1 MKKKIIVGLLLFLI
15 IIVISSYIFRYF
27 TNNTNPQLLS
37 DIEGTIYYTERVN
50 EVLTLFKSDATL
62 QNKTLVYSHE
72 GKGKDSYGS
81 YNDNI
86 TDFYYDKT
94 NNTIFFIAMNNG
106 SWSLFSL
113 KEGEKEPVLLQKV
126 ETEKEFTEIETDYIQ
141 NQYKN
146 LTAISKKGS
155 LYLLENGNE
164 KLIKKFYGLYDSKFT
179 GYHPIGF
186 SPDGKYLVYLSSEN
200 LTPFGAILE
209 GMITNSYG
217 NMYIMDL
224 STMESAKFI
233 NSHNIQWFMD

>member
-37 DIEGTIYYTERVN
+37 DLEGTIYYTERVDD
-50 EVLTLFKSDATL
+50 VLTLFKSDATL

-86 TDFYYDKT
+86 TDFYFDKT

-113 KEGEKEPVLLQKV
+113 KEGENEPVLLQKV
-126 ETEKEFTEIETDYIQ
+126 ETEKEFNEIETDYIQ
-141 NQYKN
+141 DQYKN

-164 KLIKKFYGLYDSKFT
+164 KMIKKFYGLYDSKFT

-186 SPDGKYLVYLSSEN
+186 SPDGK
-200 LTPFGAILE
+200 
-209 GMITNSYG
+209 
-217 NMYIMDL
+217 
-224 STMESAKFI
+224 
-233 NSHNIQWFMD
+233 

>member
-1 MKKKIIVGLLLFLI
+1 MKKKIILGILLFLI

-37 DIEGTIYYTERVN
+37 DLEGTIYYTERVDD
-50 EVLTLFKSDATL
+50 VLTLFKSDATL
-62 QNKTLVYSHE
+62 QNRTLVYSHE

-86 TDFYYDKT
+86 TDFHFDKT

-113 KEGEKEPVLLQKV
+113 KEGENEPVLLQKV
-126 ETEKEFTEIETDYIQ
+126 ETEKEFNEIETDYIQ
-141 NQYKN
+141 DQYEN
-146 LTAISKKGS
+146 LTAIPKKGS

-164 KLIKKFYGLYDSKFT
+164 KMIKKFYGLYDSKFT

-186 SPDGKYLVYLSSEN
+186 SPDGKYLVYLSMEN
-200 LTPFGAILE
+200 FTPFGTILE
-209 GMITNSYG
+209 GLITNSSG

-224 STMESAKFI
+224 STMESAKFV
-233 NSHNIQWFMD
+233 NSYNIQWVMD